1 MTTVRSRYSL
11 VKKITRQNLT
21 VLLVS
26 MLLSFVLIAAVLWLT
41 ARDRQGSAAELAA
54 VQLARNVSAMLVFN
68 DPVEARRELT
78 LLANQRAL
86 TAIALYDSQGKLF
99 ASVPGVAVAEFAS
112 DTLALTTE
120 RGYQG
125 LQIKISTPVL
135 VKDKVEGVLYLSES
149 LHQLMNWF
157 IQGLAVMSVLML
169 LIYLLAA
176 RLLVKLQKQAL
187 SPLVELAA
195 LAERVAAERNFSLRA
210 PVVNNDEI
218 GSLTQGFN
226 ELLKRAEI
234 WQSELS
240 VQLQQESERGAELEH
255 LALYDSLTALPNRH
269 YFGQLLHQMVSDSV
283 QHGQKS
289 ALLFIDLDNFKYVND
304 NFGHDAGDA
313 VLVEVSKRILAVIR
327 ADDHLCR
334 LGGDEFA
341 LLLPK
346 QVTVS
351 QTSQL
356 CERLLAQIRAPLL
369 IKNTPMPVGL
379 SIGVALCPEH
389 SNDVATL
396 LQLADEAMYRAK
408 RAGKNG
414 YQIYQAS

>member
-1 MTTVRSRYSL
+1 
-11 VKKITRQNLT
+11 
-21 VLLVS
+21 
-26 MLLSFVLIAAVLWLT
+26 
-41 ARDRQGSAAELAA
+41 
-54 VQLARNVSAMLVFN
+54 
-68 DPVEARRELT
+68 
-78 LLANQRAL
+78 
-86 TAIALYDSQGKLF
+86 
-99 ASVPGVAVAEFAS
+99 
-112 DTLALTTE
+112 
-120 RGYQG
+120 
-125 LQIKISTPVL
+125 
-135 VKDKVEGVLYLSES
+135 
-149 LHQLMNWF
+149 MNWF
-157 IQGLAVMSVLML
+157 IQGVAVMSMLMV

-176 RLLVKLQKQAL
+176 RLLVRLQKQAL
-187 SPLVELAA
+187 SPLVALAA

-240 VQLQQESERGAELEH
+240 DQLQQESQRGAELEH
-255 LALYDSLTALPNRH
+255 LALYDSLTTLPNRH
-269 YFGQLLHQMVSDSV
+269 YFGQLLHQMVTDSV
-283 QHGQKS
+283 KQGHKS

-313 VLVEVSKRILAVIR
+313 VLVEVSQRILAVIR
-327 ADDHLCR
+327 SDDHLCR

-346 QVTVS
+346 QVTLS

-356 CERLLAQIRAPLL
+356 CERLLAQIRAPLVV
-369 IKNTPMPVGL
+369 KNAQMPVTL
-379 SIGVALCPEH
+379 SIGVALCPQH
-389 SNDVATL
+389 SDDVATL

-414 YQIYQAS
+414 YQIYQAG

>member
-1 MTTVRSRYSL
+1 MTTVRPRHSL
-11 VKKITRQNLT
+11 VQKITRQNLT

-41 ARDRQGSAAELAA
+41 ARERQGSAAELAA

-86 TAIALYDSQGKLF
+86 RAIAVYDSEGKLF
-99 ASVPGVAVAEFAS
+99 VSVPGVAVSEFVPDS
-112 DTLALTTE
+112 LALSTE
-120 RGYQG
+120 RTYQG
-125 LQIKISTPVL
+125 LQINISTPVL

-157 IQGLAVMSVLML
+157 IQGVAVMSVLMV

-176 RLLVKLQKQAL
+176 RLLVRLQKQAL
-187 SPLVELAA
+187 SPLVALAG

-240 VQLQQESERGAELEH
+240 VQLQQESQRGVELEH
-255 LALYDSLTALPNRH
+255 LALYDSLTGLPNRY
-269 YFGQLLHQMVSDSV
+269 YFGQLLHQMVTDSV
-283 QHGQKS
+283 KHRHKS

-313 VLVEVSKRILAVIR
+313 VLVEVSRRILAAIR
-327 ADDHLCR
+327 SDDHLCR

-346 QVTVS
+346 QLTLS

-356 CERLLAQIRAPLL
+356 CDRLLAQIRAPLL
-369 IKNTPMPVGL
+369 VKNAQMPVSL
-379 SIGVALCPEH
+379 SIGVALCPQH
-389 SNDVATL
+389 SDDVATL

-414 YQIYQAS
+414 YQIYQAG